1 MTEQRVLGGV
11 GTEVVFDN
19 DRVRIWQLRLAPG
32 EKSAIHE
39 HELDHILI
47 QVQGDK
53 IAALPEPDTAG
64 PYKDYIE
71 AEPIPGSVIYVT
83 PGGIETAFN
92 CGTKPYLE
100 VIVELKD

>member
-11 GTEVVFDN
+11 GTEVVFEN

-64 PYKDYIE
+64 PEGEVPAVGASIADDVIDLE
-71 AEPIPGSVIYVT
+71 ARRRA
-83 PGGIETAFN
+83 GGDR
-92 CGTKPYLE
+92 P
-100 VIVELKD
+100 

>member
-1 MTEQRVLGGV
+1 MSEQRVLGGV
-11 GTEVVFDN
+11 GTEVVFEN

-32 EKSAIHE
+32 ESSAIHK
-39 HELDHILI
+39 HDLDHILI

-71 AEPIPGSVIYVT
+71 AEPIPGSVIYVA
-83 PGGIETAFN
+83 PGGIETAQN
-92 CGTKPYLE
+92 IGDKPYLE